1 MIVGLLASLPPPPVP
16 PPSTTFPTLLL
27 EAEKFR
33 GVPALRLTTWRTAGD
48 PKESE
53 LLSAHLYKALFKEP
67 AAAASGALVANIVST
82 DM

>member
-16 PPSTTFPTLLL
+16 PPSTTFPILLL
-27 EAEKFR
+27 EPEDFR
-33 GVPALRLTTWRTAGD
+33 GVPALRLTWRTAGD
-48 PKESE
+48 PKESD
-53 LLSAHLYKALFKEP
+53 LLSAHLYKALYKEP

>member
-1 MIVGLLASLPPPPVP
+1 MIVGLLASLPPSVP

-27 EAEKFR
+27 EPENFR

-48 PKESE
+48 PKESD
-53 LLSAHLYKALFKEP
+53 LLSAHLYKALYKEP
-67 AAAASGALVANIVST
+67 AASGALVANIVST

>member
-27 EAEKFR
+27 EAENFG

-48 PKESE
+48 PKESD
-53 LLSAHLYKALFKEP
+53 LLSAHLYKEP
-67 AAAASGALVANIVST
+67 AAAAASGALVANIVST

>member
-27 EAEKFR
+27 EPENFR
-33 GVPALRLTTWRTAGD
+33 GVPALRLTWRTAGD
-48 PKESE
+48 PKESD
-53 LLSAHLYKALFKEP
+53 LLSAHLYKALYKEP
-67 AAAASGALVANIVST
+67 AASGALVANIVST

>member
-1 MIVGLLASLPPPPVP
+1 MIVGLLASLPPPVP

-27 EAEKFR
+27 EPEDFR

-53 LLSAHLYKALFKEP
+53 LISAHLYKALYKEP
-67 AAAASGALVANIVST
+67 AASGALVANIVST